1 MSTQLPRKHVV
12 VWRSVVISQPA
23 KLKREHFSLV
33 IEQVQ
38 TARVPFEDIAVIVL
52 NNREITLT
60 HPVLSACA
68 EYGIGLYSTG
78 DNHQPNGV
86 FLPFLSHGRATRMMR
101 LQLSLDKPQAKRAWA
116 EIIKTKISNQARCLK
131 LAFPS
136 PQPSPM
142 GRGGIEV
149 ATARLESYV
158 SRVRSGDSENMEAQ
172 ASSFY
177 FPLLFGK
184 GFHRAKDCWVNA
196 ALDYG
201 YAVIRG
207 AITRALVAH
216 GFQPNIGLF
225 HRSEQNA
232 FNLADDLI
240 EPYRALVDLHVF
252 HHINPHVR
260 PDAELSPADKVALV
274 ALLNVDVQMPR
285 GMMSVLSSIEQAT
298 ESLVRLYEGA
308 DESVLELPILVG
320 LSQHMF
326 EM

>member
-1 MSTQLPRKHVV
+1 M

-33 IEQVQ
+33 IEQAQ
-38 TARVPFEDIAVIVL
+38 SARVPFEDIAVIVL

-86 FLPFLSHGRATRMMR
+86 LLPFLSHSRATRMMR

-116 EIIKTKISNQARCLK
+116 EIVKSKISNQAICLK
-131 LAFPS
+131 LAKCGD
-136 PQPSPM
+136 M
-142 GRGGIEV
+142 E
-149 ATARLESYV
+149 RLESYA
-158 SRVRSGDSENMEAQ
+158 SRVRSGDVENMEAQ
-172 ASSFY
+172 ASSYY
-177 FPLLFGK
+177 FPILFGK
-184 GFHRAKDCWVNA
+184 GFHRAQDCWVNA

-201 YAVIRG
+201 YAILRG
-207 AITRALVAH
+207 AIARALVAH

-232 FNLADDLI
+232 FNLADDVI

-252 HHINPHVR
+252 HNTNLHAP
-260 PDAELSPADKVALV
+260 PDKELAPVDKVALV
-274 ALLNVDVQMPR
+274 ALLNVDIQMPR
-285 GMMSVLSSIEQAT
+285 GTMSVLASVEQT
-298 ESLVRLYEGA
+298 VESLVRLFDGA
-308 DESVLELPILVG
+308 DETVLELPKLVG
-320 LSQHMF
+320 LGQHVF